1 MLGCILHVSAPC
13 VGNDCNAFESAKI
26 TVFPR
31 IESAP
36 RIVVALRLV
45 TTLQIVTAL
54 SFSTTTHSITKTRL
68 IVNYA
73 FYDCT
78 IHWFQDDCQNRFALL
93 NALMNT
99 TTQ

>member
-1 MLGCILHVSAPC
+1 MLRCSLHVSAPC
-13 VGNDCNAFESAKI
+13 AGNDCNAFHSAKI
-26 TVFPR
+26 T
-31 IESAP
+31 P

-54 SFSTTTHSITKTRL
+54 SISARIHSITKTRL
-68 IVNYA
+68 IVNNA

-78 IHWFQDDCQNRFALL
+78 VQWFQDDCQNRFALL
-93 NALMNT
+93 NALMNG